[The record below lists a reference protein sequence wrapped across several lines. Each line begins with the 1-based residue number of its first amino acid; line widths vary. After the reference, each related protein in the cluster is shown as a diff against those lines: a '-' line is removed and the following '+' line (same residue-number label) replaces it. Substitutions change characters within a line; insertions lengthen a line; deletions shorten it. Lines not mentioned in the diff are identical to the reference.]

1 LEVVPVECARD
12 LARFIRFP
20 YSHYEGDPHWVPPLP
35 SDERVR
41 LTPGKNPFFE
51 HGEAAYFIA
60 VENGRD
66 VGRIA
71 VSFDRNFNSFQN
83 EQQAAFGFFEAS
95 STEATAALLEAIEP
109 WARSKGARVL
119 RGPMSFTSNDEYGLL
134 IDGFDRRPSILM
146 TYNRPEYGGWI
157 EAFGYRKAKDLFEF
171 QCPVPEKLPP
181 AYARIAQAVRRRNGI
196 RTRPINMKRFKED
209 LEKIKEI
216 YNSAWEKN
224 WGFVPMTDHEIDH
237 MASQLKPAVV
247 PDLVRFAEV
256 DGRTVAV
263 ALSIPDVNIALAKV
277 KGKLFPFGIFRLL
290 WTLPRIREFRLMAL
304 GIHSEWRRKGI
315 APLLVA
321 ELAQVS
327 YGRGYRNCEIG
338 WTLEDNDPVNDLAV
352 QMGGVKSGTFR
363 IYERP
368 LAG

>member
-1 LEVVPVECARD
+1 LEVVPIEGPRD
-12 LARFIRFP
+12 LGRFIRFA
-20 YSHYEGDPHWVPPLP
+20 YSHYKNDPRWVAPLP

-51 HGEAAYFIA
+51 HGEAAYFMA
-60 VENGRD
+60 VDNGRD

-83 EQQAAFGFFEAS
+83 DQQAGFGFFEAS
-95 STEATAALLEAIEP
+95 SSEAASALLKAVEP

-157 EAFGYRKAKDLFEF
+157 EGAGYKKAKDLFEF
-171 QCPVPEKLPP
+171 QCPVPETLPP
-181 AYARIAQAVRRRNGI
+181 AYARIARSLRSRNGI
-196 RTRPINMKRFKED
+196 HVRPINMKRFKEE
-209 LEKIKEI
+209 LGKIKEI

-224 WGFVPMTDHEIDH
+224 WGFVPMTDAEIDH

-256 DGRTVAV
+256 DGKTVAV
-263 ALSIPDVNIALAKV
+263 ALAIPDVNIALAKV
-277 KGKLFPFGIFRLL
+277 NGKLFPFGIFKLL
-290 WTLPRIREFRLMAL
+290 WTLPRIREYRLMAL
-304 GIHSEWRRKGI
+304 GITPEWRRKGI
-315 APLLVA
+315 APLLCA
-321 ELAQVS
+321 ELVQAS
-327 YGRGYRNCEIG
+327 YARGFRNCEIG

-352 QMGGVKSGTFR
+352 QMGGVKSGTWR

-368 LAG
+368 LVA

>member
-1 LEVVPVECARD
+1 LEVVPVEGARD

-20 YSHYEGDPHWVPPLP
+20 YSHYKNDPLWVAPLP

-41 LTPGKNPFFE
+41 LTPKNPFFE
-51 HGEAAYFIA
+51 HGEAAYFLA

-71 VSFDRNFNSFQN
+71 ISVDRNYDSFQN
-83 EQQAAFGFFEAS
+83 DRQAGFGFFEAES
-95 STEATAALLEAIEP
+95 AEAAAALLRAIEP
-109 WARSKGARVL
+109 WARDKGVNVI

-134 IDGFDRRPSILM
+134 VDGFDRRPAILM

-157 EAFGYRKAKDLFEF
+157 EAAGYRKAKDVYEF
-171 QCPVPEKLPP
+171 DCPVPEVLPP
-181 AYARIAQAVRRRNGI
+181 AYARVASMIRRKHDI
-196 RTRPINMKRFKED
+196 RTRPIDMKRFAEELTKVKEV
-209 LEKIKEI
+209 

-224 WGFVPMTDHEIDH
+224 WGFVPMTDREIDH

-256 DGRTVAV
+256 NGTTVGF
-263 ALSIPDVNIALAKV
+263 ALCLPDVNIALAKV
-277 KGKLFPFGIFRLL
+277 NGRLFPFGIFKLL
-290 WTLPRIREFRLMAL
+290 WTLPRIRTFRFMAL
-304 GIHSEWRRKGI
+304 GIRAEWRRSGI

-321 ELAQVS
+321 ELAEVTKA
-327 YGRGYRNCEIG
+327 RRYRNCRIG
-338 WTLEDNDPVNDLAV
+338 WTLEDNDPVNDLSV
-352 QMGGVKSGTFR
+352 QMGGVRTGIWR

-368 LAG
+368 LGR